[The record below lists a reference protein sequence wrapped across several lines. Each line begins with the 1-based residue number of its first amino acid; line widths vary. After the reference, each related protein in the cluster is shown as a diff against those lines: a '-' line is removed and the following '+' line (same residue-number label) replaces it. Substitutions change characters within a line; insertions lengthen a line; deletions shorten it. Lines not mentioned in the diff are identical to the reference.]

1 MPGDQLDI
9 SSDPERQKS
18 GTLRSSRRF
27 LGVHFACCG
36 RYVRVYVNCDETA
49 YVGHCPQCSRPVR
62 LQIGRDGTNARFFTA
77 Y

>member
-36 RYVRVYVNCDETA
+36 SYARVYVNCDETG
-49 YVGHCPQCSRPVR
+49 YVGHLSPM
-62 LQIGRDGTNARFFTA
+62 
-77 Y
+77 